1 MKEQKMTITFSN
13 IDKMCEGEGGEV
25 GFENTDIPRF
35 LIYYVHVTK
44 CSLNT
49 KYKQKS
55 NQTVLNKLIRLE
67 GPP

>member
-1 MKEQKMTITFSN
+1 
-13 IDKMCEGEGGEV
+13 MCEGEGEGEGEGRGR

-55 NQTVLNKLIRLE
+55 NQTVLNKVIRLE